1 MSDFLTSISVE
12 QVTQVLIVVG
22 VLALVWLVL
31 RFILRLTAKIFALG
45 CTAIVF
51 LGLCIFIY
59 RFAF

>member
-45 CTAIVF
+45 LTAIVF

-59 RFAF
+59 RFSF